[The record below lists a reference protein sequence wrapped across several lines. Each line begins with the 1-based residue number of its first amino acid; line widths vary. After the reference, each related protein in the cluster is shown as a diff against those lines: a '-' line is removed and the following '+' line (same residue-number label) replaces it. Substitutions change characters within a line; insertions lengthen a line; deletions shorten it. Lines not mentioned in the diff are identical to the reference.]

1 MSFHLPLHRYF
12 AVFMC
17 QAVRQQG
24 ATLND
29 LLPPTDMLHLLMMH
43 PLRVQVSNFFIF
55 QYIFPY
61 LYLFNIVSIYIQYF
75 KTNLIKFIF
84 EDIYT
89 IIFSNDII
97 LFILF
102 YFIMVMKFHL

>member
-43 PLRVQVSNFFIF
+43 PLRVQVSTFLFSSIFFHI
-55 QYIFPY
+55 YIFS
-61 LYLFNIVSIYIQYF
+61 IVSIYIQYF

>member
-43 PLRVQVSNFFIF
+43 PLRVQVSTFLFSSIFISF
-55 QYIFPY
+55 QYS
-61 LYLFNIVSIYIQYF
+61 FNIYIQYF
-75 KTNLIKFIF
+75 KINLMKFIF
-84 EDIYT
+84 ENIYT
-89 IIFSNDII
+89 IFLYS
-97 LFILF
+97 
-102 YFIMVMKFHL
+102 

>member
-43 PLRVQVSNFFIF
+43 PLRVQVSTFLFSSIFISF
-55 QYIFPY
+55 QYS
-61 LYLFNIVSIYIQYF
+61 FNIYIQYF
-75 KTNLIKFIF
+75 KTNLMKFIF
-84 EDIYT
+84 ENIYT
-89 IIFSNDII
+89 IFLYS
-97 LFILF
+97 
-102 YFIMVMKFHL
+102 

>member
-43 PLRVQVSNFFIF
+43 PLRVQVSTFLYI
-55 QYIFPY
+55 YIF
-61 LYLFNIVSIYIQYF
+61 SI
-75 KTNLIKFIF
+75 
-84 EDIYT
+84 
-89 IIFSNDII
+89 
-97 LFILF
+97 
-102 YFIMVMKFHL
+102 